1 MVTKRNRSEY
11 MKKFKNPK
19 WETCSNCYEE
29 MLNYRLGRR
38 LLEQSHNPWIWI
50 VSDSDSDSAGENSPR
65 TDRSQAQSSETGDEP
80 VGVQLQE
87 YQGTRTDVPRLPV
100 LENEEHVDHPQ
111 GIREEPE
118 ETEEHSC
125 SKHKSFTHR
134 GAQTEKDPPAPR
146 KQQTK
151 SQRIPKFTC
160 VQRVKKTA
168 VTRPPDENRRHPF
181 ALYASGEKDADTAG
195 KKTHNV
201 RPAASTNQI
210 HPSAL
215 RAKSRREVERHIQFQ
230 QSEPPRAKSADL
242 ENVRKKVQTEYNP
255 WLTEYMRC
263 FSARTR

>member
-1 MVTKRNRSEY
+1 MVTKRNCSEY

-19 WETCSNCYEE
+19 WETCSNCYED
-29 MLNYRLGRR
+29 MLSYRLGRR

-50 VSDSDSDSAGENSPR
+50 GSDTDSDSAGENLPR
-65 TDRSQAQSSETGDEP
+65 PDRSQAQSSETGDEP
-80 VGVQLQE
+80 VGVQLRE
-87 YQGTRTDVPRLPV
+87 HQGSRTDVPRLPV
-100 LENEEHVDHPQ
+100 LENEEHDDPPQ
-111 GIREEPE
+111 GIREAPE
-118 ETEEHSC
+118 EQSC

-151 SQRIPKFTC
+151 PQRIPKFTC

-168 VTRPPDENRRHPF
+168 VARPPDENRRHPF

-195 KKTHNV
+195 KKTYNV

-210 HPSAL
+210 HVSAL
-215 RAKSRREVERHIQFQ
+215 RAKSRREIERHVRFQ
-230 QSEPPRAKSADL
+230 QSELPRAKSADL
-242 ENVRKKVQTEYNP
+242 GKVRKNVQTEFNP

-263 FSARTR
+263 FSARSR